1 MNHVRNNLASETECV
16 TVAVFMCTLKHS
28 MYNIIER
35 EWKEGKNYIIFSMM
49 SVFTLHQYLIS
60 TFLHKYLIIF
70 DTLSY
75 PIMQTALL
83 TV

>member
-1 MNHVRNNLASETECV
+1 
-16 TVAVFMCTLKHS
+16 
-28 MYNIIER
+28 MYDIVER
-35 EWKEGKNYIIFSMM
+35 EWKEGKNCIIFSMM

-60 TFLHKYLIIF
+60 TFLYKYLIIF

-83 TV
+83 TI